1 MKVKVFT
8 DGFEGHVRRS
18 LERASKM
25 ERGERLEPEKI
36 ITFGDPMMMFECMT
50 AQRARLLQA
59 VRKKRLS
66 ISALAVELGRNRG
79 SVTRDVNKL
88 KQFGLIR
95 LREQVNPG
103 HGIVQIVEPIAE
115 KIEMR
120 ATL

>member
-1 MKVKVFT
+1 MKTKIFT

-18 LERASKM
+18 LDRARRR
-25 ERGERLEPEKI
+25 EAGERLEPEKI
-36 ITFGDPMMMFECMT
+36 ITFGDPMMMFELMT
-50 AQRARLLQA
+50 VQRLRLFQTA
-59 VRKKRLS
+59 RKKKLS

-95 LREQVNPG
+95 LREEVNRG
-103 HGIVQIVEPIAE
+103 HGIVQIVEPVAK

-120 ATL
+120 AEL

>member
-18 LERASKM
+18 LDRTRRREA
-25 ERGERLEPEKI
+25 GERLEPEKI
-36 ITFGDPMMMFECMT
+36 ITFGDPMMMFELMT
-50 AQRARLLQA
+50 VQRLRLFQTA
-59 VRKKRLS
+59 RKKKLS

-95 LREQVNPG
+95 LREETNRG
-103 HGIVQIVEPIAE
+103 HGIVQIVEPVAK

-120 ATL
+120 AEL

>member
-1 MKVKVFT
+1 MRVKVFT

-18 LERASKM
+18 LARAEKM

-36 ITFGDPMMMFECMT
+36 ITFADPAMMIECLS
-50 AQRARLLQA
+50 AQRIRLVEA
-59 VRKKRLS
+59 ARKKELS
-66 ISALAVELGRNRG
+66 ISALAQELGRNRG

-95 LREQVNPG
+95 LRQRVNPG
-103 HGIVQIVEPIAE
+103 HGVVQIVEPVAK

-120 ATL
+120 AAL

>member
-1 MKVKVFT
+1 MKVKVFS

-18 LERASKM
+18 LERARRR
-25 ERGERLEPEKI
+25 EQGERLEPEKI
-36 ITFGDPMMMFECMT
+36 ITFGDPVMMIECLT
-50 AQRARLLQA
+50 AQRIRLVETAR
-59 VRKKRLS
+59 KRRMS
-66 ISALAVELGRNRG
+66 ISALAEELGRNRG

-88 KQFGLIR
+88 KKFGLVR

-103 HGIVQIVEPIAE
+103 HGVVQIVEPIAA

>member
-18 LERASKM
+18 LERAAKM

-36 ITFGDPMMMFECMT
+36 ITFGDPMMMFELMT
-50 AQRARLLQA
+50 VQRLRLLQTA
-59 VRKKRLS
+59 RKKKLS

-95 LREQVNPG
+95 LREETNPG
-103 HGIVQIVEPIAE
+103 HGIVQVVEPVA
-115 KIEMR
+115 KMIEMR
-120 ATL
+120 TEL

>member
-18 LERASKM
+18 LDRAAKM

-36 ITFGDPMMMFECMT
+36 ITFGDPMMMFELMT
-50 AQRARLLQA
+50 VQRLRLFQTA
-59 VRKKRLS
+59 RKKKLS

-79 SVTRDVNKL
+79 AVTRDVNKL

-95 LREQVNPG
+95 LREEINPG
-103 HGIVQIVEPIAE
+103 HGIVQVVEPVAK

-120 ATL
+120 AEL

>member
-18 LERASKM
+18 LDRARRR
-25 ERGERLEPEKI
+25 EAGERLEPEKI
-36 ITFGDPMMMFECMT
+36 ITFGDPMMMFELMT
-50 AQRARLLQA
+50 VQRLRLFQTA
-59 VRKKRLS
+59 RKKKLS

-95 LREQVNPG
+95 LREETNPG
-103 HGIVQIVEPIAE
+103 HGIVQVVEPVAK

-120 ATL
+120 AEL

>member
-18 LERASKM
+18 LERAAKM

-36 ITFGDPMMMFECMT
+36 ITFGDPTMMLELLT
-50 AQRARLLQA
+50 AQRVRLFQTA
-59 VRKKRLS
+59 RKKRLS
-66 ISALAVELGRNRG
+66 ISALAEELGRNRG

-88 KQFGLIR
+88 RQMGLIR

-103 HGIVQIVEPIAE
+103 HGIVQIVEPVAK

-120 ATL
+120 AAL